1 MGSKSFTRDEV
12 AHVLNLAADAIQDAA
27 DLADEGTIDALNLL
41 VNAALY
47 VLDHGAPDTDV
58 IDLSAVVEANYEEA
72 SLADVLRWI
81 AS

>member
-1 MGSKSFTRDEV
+1 MGTKSFTRDEV

-47 VLDHGAPDTDV
+47 ALDHGAPDTDA
-58 IDLSAVVEANYEEA
+58 IDLSAAVEANYEEA